1 MLIFCP
7 SIVADRWV
15 HSTYAFLRFRAVLVF
30 NQNSGCTQLVCHIV
44 FNRTGAT
51 VSLPCPDELAK
62 SKFFATATAIAPHLC
77 HALQSRSEHAE
88 GVQRRAAQ
96 SRSQLARHRQSH
108 PSDPAARG
116 GPAAAAYFGALRGS
130 ARSAAAAANFR
141 PAVRF
146 PAGGRLC
153 WRSSKRVSLR
163 GAPCG
168 ARAQAAEALRPP
180 GIQSRWLQQQLIA

>member
-1 MLIFCP
+1 MCSIRTQAVRSSFGSCRLEPGPALP
-7 SIVADRWV
+7 SPCHALVN
-15 HSTYAFLRFRAVLVF
+15 LRVL
-30 NQNSGCTQLVCHIV
+30 
-44 FNRTGAT
+44 
-51 VSLPCPDELAK
+51 
-62 SKFFATATAIAPHLC
+62 FFATAAAVAPHLC
-77 HALQSRSEHAE
+77 RALQSRSEHAE

-141 PAVRF
+141 RAVRF

-168 ARAQAAEALRPP
+168 ARAQAAEALLASNLD
-180 GIQSRWLQQQLIA
+180 GFSGT

>member
-1 MLIFCP
+1 MCSIRTQAVRSSFGSCRLEPGPALP
-7 SIVADRWV
+7 SPCHALVN
-15 HSTYAFLRFRAVLVF
+15 LRVL
-30 NQNSGCTQLVCHIV
+30 
-44 FNRTGAT
+44 
-51 VSLPCPDELAK
+51 
-62 SKFFATATAIAPHLC
+62 FFATAAAVAPHLC
-77 HALQSRSEHAE
+77 RALQSRSEHAE

-116 GPAAAAYFGALRGS
+116 GPAAAA
-130 ARSAAAAANFR
+130 ANFR

-168 ARAQAAEALRPP
+168 ARAQAAEALLASNLD
-180 GIQSRWLQQQLIA
+180 GFSGN